1 MMKMKMFIEMQN
13 LIFFRAGRKVL
24 GFIQWLVSKS
34 DGSVEIMGI
43 NLVGSSIA
51 EIVEEVKCKT
61 VSDGGLP

>member
-1 MMKMKMFIEMQN
+1 MQN

-34 DGSVEIMGI
+34 VGSVEIMGI
-43 NLVGSSIA
+43 NLVSSSIA